1 MENVLVM
8 GGNQFL
14 GKALC
19 ERLLK
24 LGYNVFALNRG
35 KRENLNGLTHLKAD
49 RNNKIELK
57 EALKSLSIDI
67 IVDISAYKP
76 NQIEILFDII
86 KNNFKQY
93 ILISSA
99 SIYNDIK
106 KFPIKETEKIGAN
119 SLWGDYAKDKF
130 LCEEIVK
137 NIGNIYYTI
146 FRPFYIYGIGNNLD
160 RENYMFSRI
169 ENEIEIFIPSKNN
182 KIQFI
187 YIEDMVNAIIYS
199 FNNPKFYNEIFNI
212 GGDEIVSFK
221 KFAEICSKVIG
232 KSLNLSF
239 IDLEKNNLKA
249 RDFFPFRDIDFYGD
263 ITKLKNTGFKNNFT
277 LLEGLKKTYKHL
289 KK

>member
-1 MENVLVM
+1 MKNILVM

-19 ERLLK
+19 EK
-24 LGYNVFALNRG
+24 LIESNYNVFVLNRG
-35 KRENLNGLTHLKAD
+35 SRENLKGVTHLKAD
-49 RNNKIELK
+49 RNNKVELK
-57 EALKSLSIDI
+57 EILKSLNIDI
-67 IVDISAYKP
+67 VVDISAYKP
-76 NQIEILFDII
+76 YQIEILLDAME
-86 KNNFKQY
+86 NNFKQY

-106 KFPIKETEKIGAN
+106 KFPIKETEKVGEN
-119 SLWGDYAKDKF
+119 PVWGDYAKDKF
-130 LCEEIVK
+130 LCEEVVK
-137 NIGNIYYTI
+137 NTGNICYTI
-146 FRPFYIYGIGNNLD
+146 FRPFYIYGISNNLD

-169 ENEIEIFIPSKNN
+169 ENEIEIYIPSKNN

-199 FNNPKFYNEIFNI
+199 FNNPKFYNEIFNA
-212 GGDEIVSFK
+212 GGEEVVSFK

-232 KSLNLSF
+232 KPLNHSF

-277 LLEGLKKTYKHL
+277 LLEGLKKTYKYL